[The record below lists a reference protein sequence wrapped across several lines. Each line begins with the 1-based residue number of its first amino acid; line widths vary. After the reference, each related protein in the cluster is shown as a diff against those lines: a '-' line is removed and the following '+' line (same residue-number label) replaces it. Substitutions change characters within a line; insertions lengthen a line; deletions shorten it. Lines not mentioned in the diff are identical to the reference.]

1 MHTAFYIILA
11 LTRVQDARQILLEA
25 HRAILGLAP
34 DFDYSYSQAALSYGF
49 RMEAAIALEVKF
61 DRALESVWEQLVCI
75 QFLARNFCNL
85 AKL

>member
-1 MHTAFYIILA
+1 M
-11 LTRVQDARQILLEA
+11 QDACQILLEA

-34 DFDYSYSQAALSYGF
+34 DFDYTQAVLSYGF

-61 DRALESVWEQLVCI
+61 DWGLEPLWEQLVCI
-75 QFLARNFCNL
+75 QFLTRNFRNL